1 VDGSLVA
8 RSHKGSVLHDPEA
21 IAIRVIRMVTQ
32 GTVETVLGEVVA
44 IHADS
49 ICVHGDNPAA
59 CRILEKVRRSLDEAG
74 LHISP
79 LREVLSL

>member
-1 VDGSLVA
+1 
-8 RSHKGSVLHDPEA
+8 
-21 IAIRVIRMVTQ
+21 MVTE
-32 GTVETVLGEVVA
+32 GTVKTVQGEVVA

-59 CRILEKVRRSLDEAG
+59 CQILEMVRHALDEAG
-74 LHISP
+74 LHVSP